1 MKNWKKEVK
10 KEKERKKEKKKG
22 RKERDLLRLK
32 LCNLGHWS
40 VNSIEIQQSKRQT
53 CKKAGETILKC
64 QQKEAYRLSGTLRR
78 TAEVCI
84 VVFTPNPHLPFR
96 EVAQSCLTLCDPVVC
111 SLPGS
116 SVHGI
121 FQARILEWVAISF
134 SRGSSRPKN
143 RTWVSCIAGSTWATG
158 KPHRKSRTLARRIE
172 SQKRTPVF
180 WPEVQK
186 KAGQQRMK
194 AGRVRGSDLQSWRER
209 ITGKMENLT
218 MPSGELNSRNRT
230 IYYVHITFPLRRTPC
245 F

>member
-1 MKNWKKEVK
+1 M
-10 KEKERKKEKKKG
+10 
-22 RKERDLLRLK
+22 RLK

-64 QQKEAYRLSGTLRR
+64 QQKEAYRLSGTLQR

-84 VVFTPNPHLPFR
+84 VVFTPTPFLPFR

-134 SRGSSRPKN
+134 SRGSSRARN
-143 RTWVSCIAGSTWATG
+143 RTRVSCIAGAIYTAFLPQS
-158 KPHRKSRTLARRIE
+158 KLEKRNVVKKIIRKR
-172 SQKRTPVF
+172 KC
-180 WPEVQK
+180 
-186 KAGQQRMK
+186 
-194 AGRVRGSDLQSWRER
+194 
-209 ITGKMENLT
+209 
-218 MPSGELNSRNRT
+218 
-230 IYYVHITFPLRRTPC
+230 IYTNVLFY
-245 F
+245 